1 MDIDQLR
8 LFLAITRLRVLSRAA
23 IELDLSPAT
32 VSERLKALELELGTR
47 LFERQ
52 GRGVSPT
59 PAGEAFRPYVER
71 ALDVLRQGQDAVQ
84 AAAHGGV
91 GSVTI
96 TATVTSGAYLLG
108 PALAEFQRDH
118 PQVEVRVRSAHSWDA
133 PGLLLDGLAD
143 LALISGPN
151 THPGLEA
158 VAAFASPLIIVAGR
172 DHPEAAAIWAR
183 VDLARQAWIA
193 SFWGPAAARFIDD
206 VRAGVVDAG
215 PIQEL
220 SPVELVKGML
230 LGGTRI
236 SLLPA
241 LAARRELNAG
251 ELSALRLDA
260 DVPRPP
266 AWEITLLR
274 RRNRP
279 VSPAAAALA
288 EVLVARLP
296 ALCDTGTW

>member
-1 MDIDQLR
+1 MTKVTASKNRKTDHININLDKDVHLG
-8 LFLAITRLRVLSRAA
+8 ITTGL
-23 IELDLSPAT
+23 
-32 VSERLKALELELGTR
+32 ERIGLG
-47 LFERQ
+47 
-52 GRGVSPT
+52 
-59 PAGEAFRPYVER
+59 
-71 ALDVLRQGQDAVQ
+71 
-84 AAAHGGV
+84 
-91 GSVTI
+91 
-96 TATVTSGAYLLG
+96 
-108 PALAEFQRDH
+108 
-118 PQVEVRVRSAHSWDA
+118 
-133 PGLLLDGLAD
+133 AD
-143 LALISGPN
+143 L
-151 THPGLEA
+151 
-158 VAAFASPLIIVAGR
+158 
-172 DHPEAAAIWAR
+172 
-183 VDLARQAWIA
+183 
-193 SFWGPAAARFIDD
+193 DD
-206 VRAGVVDAG
+206 VRAGVSDAG

-251 ELSALRLDA
+251 ELSALRLGV